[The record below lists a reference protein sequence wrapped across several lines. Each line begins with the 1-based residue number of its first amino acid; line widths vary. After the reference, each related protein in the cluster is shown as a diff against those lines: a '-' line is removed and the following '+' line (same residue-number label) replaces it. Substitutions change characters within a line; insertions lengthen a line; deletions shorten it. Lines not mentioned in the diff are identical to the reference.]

1 MFTLLHLVKIH
12 CLQLVLW
19 YPCLTN
25 QRKSHYGLLLLAIW
39 KVFGTKNSALDFL
52 SHPVHYCMGLIGIKS
67 IIFSVIILFTNSFVV
82 HILNGTT
89 NGVIGYSNFQQIGRF
104 LVPKTVFWTFL
115 HPVHCCMGLFGIES
129 ITIIEKTLLATSFVV
144 SVLKEKTKIV
154 L

>member
-104 LVPKTVFWTFL
+104 LVPKTVFCILYIAAWVYLVLSPL
-115 HPVHCCMGLFGIES
+115 HLLETHCLQQ
-129 ITIIEKTLLATSFVV
+129 
-144 SVLKEKTKIV
+144 VLWFPCSKKKTKMV